1 MIRKICCT
9 FAIVIKEDN
18 ASKLQGHWYEEKEF
32 VTNSAL
38 RQTLSLLSFTLV
50 VAIGRLTIAPIS
62 LLLRFVSLF
71 SMIVGIE
78 VRVEALLLFVLEEAR
93 TLVGFQLRLCQL
105 RQFSRTHPCHISL
118 VERLAVVEVFL
129 LIIAT
134 YVAIALRLISNS
146 ASGTSSHARVVVG
159 GADGFVIVMRFAM
172 WLPITGFVVELG
184 YQVASAYLPQLAL
197 DGTTLLRLIPEEE
210 HALG

>member
-1 MIRKICCT
+1 MLYLCNRN
-9 FAIVIKEDN
+9 N

-38 RQTLSLLSFTLV
+38 RQTLSLLSLTLV

-93 TLVGFQLRLCQL
+93 TLVGF
-105 RQFSRTHPCHISL
+105 
-118 VERLAVVEVFL
+118 
-129 LIIAT
+129 
-134 YVAIALRLISNS
+134 
-146 ASGTSSHARVVVG
+146 
-159 GADGFVIVMRFAM
+159 
-172 WLPITGFVVELG
+172 
-184 YQVASAYLPQLAL
+184 
-197 DGTTLLRLIPEEE
+197 
-210 HALG
+210 

>member
-1 MIRKICCT
+1 
-9 FAIVIKEDN
+9 
-18 ASKLQGHWYEEKEF
+18 
-32 VTNSAL
+32 
-38 RQTLSLLSFTLV
+38 
-50 VAIGRLTIAPIS
+50 
-62 LLLRFVSLF
+62 
-71 SMIVGIE
+71 MIVGIE

-197 DGTTLLRLIPEEE
+197 DGTTPNQYIINCRVQKAKELLLNGASVERACAESGFNNLSHFSRIFKSKVGQSPKQYQKDQRNKPIRRE
-210 HALG
+210 